1 MPIDYKLYA
10 ADWKTR
16 IRPEILKRA
25 GNRCEW
31 CGVENGVFGYRDRA
45 GVFHRSEGLQAEADK
60 KVFRIVL
67 TVAHLNHDRTDNR
80 PENLAALCQ
89 RCHLLHD
96 REQHRATRQR
106 NRFKDQPEL
115 LTEGRKEN

>member
-1 MPIDYKLYA
+1 MPIDYSKYP

-25 GNRCEW
+25 GNRCEK
-31 CGVENGVFGYRDRA
+31 CGVENGVFGYRDRQ
-45 GVFHRSEGLQAEADK
+45 GIFHRSEGMNGE

-115 LTEGRKEN
+115 FN

>member
-1 MPIDYKLYA
+1 MPIDYSKYPPN
-10 ADWKTR
+10 WKTE
-16 IRPEILKRA
+16 IRPAILKRA
-25 GNRCEW
+25 GNRCEK
-31 CGVENGVFGYRDRA
+31 CGVENGVFGYRDKA
-45 GVFHRSEGLQAEADK
+45 GVFHRSEGLQAEADVLDGHR
-60 KVFRIVL
+60 VFRIVL

-96 REQHRATRQR
+96 REQHRETRRR

-115 LTEGRKEN
+115 FK

>member
-1 MPIDYKLYA
+1 MPIDYSKYP

-25 GNRCEW
+25 GNRCEK

-45 GVFHRSEGLQAEADK
+45 GVFHRSEGLQAEEDK
-60 KVFRIVL
+60 RVFRIVL
-67 TVAHLNHDRTDNR
+67 TVAHLNHDRADNH

-96 REQHRATRQR
+96 LEQHRETRRR

>member
-1 MPIDYKLYA
+1 MPIDYSKYP

-25 GNRCEW
+25 GNRCEK

-60 KVFRIVL
+60 RIFRIVL

-80 PENLAALCQ
+80 
-89 RCHLLHD
+89 
-96 REQHRATRQR
+96 
-106 NRFKDQPEL
+106 
-115 LTEGRKEN
+115 RKISRHSVRGAIFSTTGTASGNSAEEPFQKSAGIVQVTK